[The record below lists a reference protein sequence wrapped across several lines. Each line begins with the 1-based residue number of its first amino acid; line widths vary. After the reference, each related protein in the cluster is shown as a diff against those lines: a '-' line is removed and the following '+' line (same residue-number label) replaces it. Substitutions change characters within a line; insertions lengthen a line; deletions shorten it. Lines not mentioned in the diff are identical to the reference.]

1 MSLAQHLLEL
11 RKRLFLSAGAIAA
24 GTIGGWFLVDFVTS
38 AMRQP
43 LEALTGHR
51 NAEIMYTTVSGAF
64 DLRIQIA
71 FTIGI
76 VITSPFWLYQVL
88 AFFVPGLTKREK
100 RYFFGFFFAAIP
112 LFLAGAYLGWIIF
125 PRTVT
130 VLTGFASP
138 QDATNLDAKY
148 YYDFVIKFILAVGVA
163 LVLPVFVVLL
173 NFIGILSAKSIMKGW
188 RMALLIITLFTALA
202 TPAADP
208 FTMLLLAAPMMLLY
222 VAAGGVAWM
231 HDRSVARRVDS
242 LDAELAT
249 S

>member
-1 MSLAQHLLEL
+1 MSLAQHLIEL
-11 RKRLFLSAGAIAA
+11 RTRLFLSAGAIGA

-112 LFLAGAYLGWIIF
+112 LFLAGAYLGWLIF

-138 QDATNLDAKY
+138 EDATNLDAKY

-173 NFIGILSAKSIMKGW
+173 NFIGILTAKTIIKGW

-242 LDAELAT
+242 IDAELAT
-249 S
+249 P

>member
-1 MSLAQHLLEL
+1 MSLGQHLIEL
-11 RKRLFLSAGAIAA
+11 RTRIFLIAGAVAA
-24 GTIGGWFLVDFVTS
+24 GTIGGWFLVDFVTN
-38 AMRQP
+38 AMREP

-76 VITSPFWLYQVL
+76 VITSPFWLYQIL
-88 AFFVPGLTKREK
+88 AFLVPGLKRREK

-112 LFLAGAYLGWIIF
+112 LFLAGAYLGWLIF

-130 VLTGFASP
+130 LLTGFASA

-148 YYDFVIKFILAVGVA
+148 YYDFVIKFILAIGVA
-163 LVLPVFVVLL
+163 LVLPVVVVLL
-173 NFIGILSAKSIMKGW
+173 NFIGILSAKSIVKGW
-188 RMALLIITLFTALA
+188 RVAVLGITVFTALA

-208 FTMLLLAAPMMLLY
+208 FTMLILAAPMVLLY

-231 HDRSVARRVDS
+231 HDRSVARRVTAI
-242 LDAELAT
+242 DAELAT